1 MNSIRTRSL
10 LAVLAL
16 ALVVPLAA
24 CGGSD
29 GGGETSGKD
38 SASGEDTATTAA
50 PDDAGDDDADAAA
63 AEEMI
68 SDLATGDGDNTMG
81 LELETRVSAME
92 AALDFVDYSIDGS
105 TLTLVFDEGTVD
117 NDGAIAC
124 IGAGAVMGDDETLVL
139 EYPDGTTTC

>member
-1 MNSIRTRSL
+1 MNSTVTRSV
-10 LAVLAL
+10 LAAL
-16 ALVVPLAA
+16 ALTLTVPLAA

-29 GGGETSGKD
+29 GGD
-38 SASGEDTATTAA
+38 DASGGDATTVE
-50 PDDAGDDDADAAA
+50 PNDAGGAEDAGGSAA

-68 SDLATGDGDNTMG
+68 NDLASGEGDDTMG
-81 LELETRVSAME
+81 LELETRVTAME

-105 TLTLVFDEGTVD
+105 TLTLVFDEGTVE
-117 NDGAIAC
+117 NDGAVAC